1 MMYEFE
7 LIQIALRIANDAHQG
22 QQDLDGKAVLFHPLE
37 VALMGKTLDEL
48 LVGIL
53 HDVVEDSH
61 YTFDD
66 LLSLGIPTHVVDT
79 LRLLTHSKDESY
91 EEYVLRIAQSGNKT
105 AIAVKWNDLTHNLE
119 RGKRS
124 NHTKQILKHTHG
136 KELLAPYYEQVFAS
150 VEKK

>member
-22 QQDLDGKAVLFHPLE
+22 QQDLDGKVVLFHPLE
-37 VALMGKTLDEL
+37 VALIGKSLDEM

-53 HDVVEDSH
+53 HDVVEDSQ

-66 LLSLGIPTHVVDT
+66 LLERGIPVHVVDT

-91 EEYVLRIAQSGNKT
+91 EEYVLRIAQPGNKT
-105 AIAVKWNDLTHNLE
+105 AIAVKWNDLTHNLK
-119 RGKRS
+119 RGKRG

-136 KELLAPYYEQVFAS
+136 KELLAPYYEQAFAS

>member
-1 MMYEFE
+1 MYEFE

-66 LLSLGIPTHVVDT
+66 LLSLGIPVHVVDT
-79 LRLLTHSKDESY
+79 LRLLTHTEDESY
-91 EEYVLRIAQSGNKT
+91 DEYVLRIAQSGNKT

-119 RGKRS
+119 RGKRG
-124 NHTKQILKHTHG
+124 NHTKQVLKHTHG
-136 KELLAPYYEQVFAS
+136 KELLAPYYEQVFANL
-150 VEKK
+150 EKK